1 MVLTFV
7 FVKYMLAGAKE
18 CRRFY
23 QMLVMSLMLL
33 PMINLIASIMFL
45 VKPMTQIAR
54 YCYLVFNNLREVIS
68 LLLYFKLGFNMM
80 SVSIQLDVQYQSVVE
95 VLAKLR
101 NVRLTAN
108 AILLAFLICSVLL
121 PVVRV
126 VEYVIG
132 MT

>member
-1 MVLTFV
+1 
-7 FVKYMLAGAKE
+7 
-18 CRRFY
+18 
-23 QMLVMSLMLL
+23 MLVMSLMLL

-45 VKPMTQIAR
+45 VKPMTDIAR